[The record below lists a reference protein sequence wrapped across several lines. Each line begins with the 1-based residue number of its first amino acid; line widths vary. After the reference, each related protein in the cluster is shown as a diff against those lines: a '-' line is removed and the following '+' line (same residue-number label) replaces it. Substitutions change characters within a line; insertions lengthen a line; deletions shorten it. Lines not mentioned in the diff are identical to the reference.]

1 MGKIDKY
8 FNEKEYNDLRAEAQE
23 SVNRVMDGIE
33 ALKEEGIP
41 TDKETLKKL
50 TSSPDALKNF
60 LRDSANAQIGKGYVA
75 PAEKSRIYEVY
86 SHLLARIEKRFE
98 LMRLSLPV
106 VPIVFEKDS
115 ITVDWEQLDKRS
127 RETATYQLDSAGLD
141 AWWEK
146 VENIKKALEELRTF
160 ETENNLPDF
169 EKHGI
174 HHTEGEFF
182 LSMKLHDFLNYGGK
196 RETFDTAARGYFIK
210 K

>member
-33 ALKEEGIP
+33 ALREEGIS

-60 LRDSANAQIGKGYVA
+60 LRDSANNQIGKGYVA
-75 PAEKSRIYEVY
+75 PAEKSRIFEVY
-86 SHLLARIEKRFE
+86 SCLLARIEKRFE
-98 LMRLSLPV
+98 LMRVSLPQ

-115 ITVDWEQLDKRS
+115 ITVDWDQLDKKAK
-127 RETATYQLDSAGLD
+127 EAATYQLDTEGLN
-141 AWWEK
+141 AWWDK
-146 VENIKKALEELRTF
+146 VENIKKALDDLRAY
-160 ETENNLPDF
+160 EIENNLPDF
-169 EKHGI
+169 EKDGI
-174 HHTEGEFF
+174 HYTDGEFF
-182 LSMKLHDFLNYGGK
+182 LSPKLHDFLIYGGK
-196 RETFDTAARGYFIK
+196 RETFDKAARGYFIK